1 MAKLKL
7 MFKGEVLDVY
17 SLDREQL
24 TVGRRPDNDIQ
35 IDNLAVS
42 GRHARILTIVN
53 DSFIEDLES
62 TNGTYV
68 NGDRVTKQALHDG
81 DVITIGKHQ
90 LGYEAE
96 QEAEPDDFERTMV
109 IGSGSRAPRG
119 RADDSHPETPQPA
132 GVSDDILQESKQSHE
147 QAPPPARLRVLS
159 GRNRGKEMAL
169 TKKLTTLGKP
179 GTQVAA
185 ITRRPDGYYIVH
197 IEGDSATPPKL
208 NGEAIGRTATPVAF
222 NDVIEVA
229 GVTMDL
235 VEDTG

>member
-7 MFKGEVLDVY
+7 MFKGEVLNVY

-24 TVGRRPDNDIQ
+24 TVGRRPDNDVQ

-53 DSFIEDLES
+53 DSFIQDLDS
-62 TNGTYV
+62 TNGTYI
-68 NGDRVTKQALHDG
+68 NGDRVTKPALHDG

-90 LGYEAE
+90 LVYETE
-96 QEAEPDDFERTMV
+96 QEAEPDDFERTRV
-109 IGSGSRAPRG
+109 IGTGSKAG
-119 RADDSHPETPQPA
+119 RTRSDDSHPGASQPPRE
-132 GVSDDILQESKQSHE
+132 SEEILQESRQSQE
-147 QAPPPARLRVLS
+147 QAPPPAKLRVLG
-159 GRNRGKEMAL
+159 GRNRGKEMSL
-169 TKKLTTLGKP
+169 TKKITTLGKP

-185 ITRRPDGYYIVH
+185 ITRRADGYYIVP
-197 IEGDSATPPKL
+197 IEGDSATPPKR

-229 GVTMDL
+229 GVAMAL
-235 VEDTG
+235 VENTD

>member
-24 TVGRRPDNDIQ
+24 TVGRRPDNDVQ

-53 DSFIEDLES
+53 DSFIQDLDS

-90 LGYEAE
+90 LTYDAE
-96 QEAEPDDFERTMV
+96 QQAEPDDFERTMV
-109 IGSGSRAPRG
+109 IGTSSKAARTRS
-119 RADDSHPETPQPA
+119 DDSHPENSQPP
-132 GVSDDILQESKQSHE
+132 GVSEDILQESKQAHE
-147 QAPPPARLRVLS
+147 QAPAPAKLRVLS
-159 GRNRGKEMAL
+159 GRNRGKEMSL

-179 GTQVAA
+179 GTQVVA

-208 NGEAIGRTATPVAF
+208 NGKAIGHNATPMAF
-222 NDVIEVA
+222 DDVIEVA

-235 VEDTG
+235 VENTD

>member
-7 MFKGEVLDVY
+7 MFKGETLDVY

-53 DSFIEDLES
+53 DSFIEDLDS

-68 NGDRVTKQALHDG
+68 NGDRVKKQALHNG

-90 LGYEAE
+90 LTYEAE
-96 QEAEPDDFERTMV
+96 QQAEPDDFERTMV
-109 IGSGSRAPRG
+109 IGTG
-119 RADDSHPETPQPA
+119 RKAAERQSDGNPPERPISTGVNDDALQASPQSYEQPPTPA
-132 GVSDDILQESKQSHE
+132 K
-147 QAPPPARLRVLS
+147 LRVLS
-159 GRNRGKEMAL
+159 GNNRGKEMAL

-208 NGEAIGRTATPVAF
+208 NGNAIGRTATPVAL

-229 GVTMDL
+229 GVKMEL
-235 VEDTG
+235 TGDDD